1 LKKTSKDEERDVK
14 LGRYVRP
21 LRTVRAR
28 RRQVAF
34 VLSGGGVLGAAQVGQ
49 MKALIETGIIPDM
62 LVGSSVGALNAA
74 AIAFDPTVTGIARL
88 EQVWLSL
95 RGEDLFPGTRVQ
107 RALHIVRK
115 GDHLYSNDGIRA
127 LIDKIPASLF
137 EEMQRPLSIVTANLR
152 TGAEHIFE
160 SGPIEPAL
168 LATTAL
174 PGIFPPVL
182 VDGELY
188 VDGGVVNNVPI
199 SRAVELG
206 ARQIFVLTCGTP
218 KPSTLAI
225 RRPYDVLLQAFAHS
239 RAARVEL
246 DLQRYAGEADIR
258 LVTPPSPRQIRFNDT
273 THTAQLIQEAY
284 ELTRHYL
291 GAADEEVARA

>member
-1 LKKTSKDEERDVK
+1 VK

-21 LRTVRAR
+21 LRTARAR
-28 RRQVAF
+28 RRHVAF

-49 MKALIETGIIPDM
+49 MKALIEAGIVPDM
-62 LVGSSVGALNAA
+62 LIGSSVGALNAA
-74 AIAFDPTVTGIARL
+74 AIASDPTITGIARL
-88 EQVWLSL
+88 EQVWLAL
-95 RGEDLFPGTRVQ
+95 RGEDLFPGTRMQ
-107 RALHIVRK
+107 RAIHIVRK
-115 GDHLYSNDGIRA
+115 SDHLFSNDGIRA
-127 LIDKIPASLF
+127 LVDKIPVTLF
-137 EEMQRPLSIVTANLR
+137 EEMQRPLSIVAANLR
-152 TGAEHIFE
+152 TGAEHVFE
-160 SGPIEPAL
+160 SGAIEPAL

-174 PGIFPPVL
+174 PGIFPPVS

-206 ARQIFVLTCGTP
+206 ARQIYVLTCGSP
-218 KPSTLAI
+218 KPSTREI

-246 DLQRYAGEADIR
+246 DLQRYADAADLR

-273 THTAQLIQEAY
+273 SHSARLIQEAY
-284 ELTRHYL
+284 ELTRQYI
-291 GAADEEVARA
+291 GAVDEEAARA

>member
-1 LKKTSKDEERDVK
+1 MR
-14 LGRYVRP
+14 
-21 LRTVRAR
+21 
-28 RRQVAF
+28 
-34 VLSGGGVLGAAQVGQ
+34 
-49 MKALIETGIIPDM
+49 ALIEAGIIPDM
-62 LVGSSVGALNAA
+62 LIGSSVGALNAA
-74 AIAFDPTVTGIARL
+74 AIASDPTPAGIARL
-88 EQVWLSL
+88 EQVWVAL

-107 RALHIVRK
+107 RALQIVRK
-115 GDHLYSNDGIRA
+115 SDHLYSNDGIRA
-127 LIDKIPASLF
+127 LVDEIPVTLF

-199 SRAVELG
+199 SRAVDLG
-206 ARQIFVLTCGTP
+206 ARQIYVLTCGTP
-218 KPSTLAI
+218 KPSAREI

-246 DLQRYAGEADIR
+246 DLRRYADAADIK
-258 LVTPPSPRQIRFNDT
+258 LITPPSPRQIRFNDAS
-273 THTAQLIQEAY
+273 HSAELIEEAY
-284 ELTRHYL
+284 ALTRSYL
-291 GAADEEVARA
+291 GAVDEEAVHA

>member
-1 LKKTSKDEERDVK
+1 VK

-21 LRTVRAR
+21 LRTARAR

-49 MKALIETGIIPDM
+49 MRALIEAGIIPDM
-62 LVGSSVGALNAA
+62 LIGSSVGALNAA
-74 AIAFDPTVTGIARL
+74 AIASDPTPAGIARL
-88 EQVWLSL
+88 EQVWVAL

-107 RALHIVRK
+107 RALQIVRK
-115 GDHLYSNDGIRA
+115 SDHLYSNDGIRA
-127 LIDKIPASLF
+127 LVDEIPVTLF

-199 SRAVELG
+199 SRAVDLG
-206 ARQIFVLTCGTP
+206 ARQIYVLTCGTP
-218 KPSTLAI
+218 KPSAREI

-246 DLQRYAGEADIR
+246 DLRRYADAADIK
-258 LVTPPSPRQIRFNDT
+258 LITPPSPRQIRFNDAS
-273 THTAQLIQEAY
+273 HSAELIEEAY
-284 ELTRHYL
+284 ALTRSYL
-291 GAADEEVARA
+291 GAVDEEAVHA